1 MDMYDRLHDD
11 YDDDGDDD
19 DSGGG
24 GGVDNTSSAK
34 EGSVPYPAANVDTP
48 DLPAAL
54 LMIQFRPSQL
64 LIPCQRFERP

>member
-1 MDMYDRLHDD
+1 MDMYDTLHDD
-11 YDDDGDDD
+11 YDDDDGD
-19 DSGGG
+19 DSGGD
-24 GGVDNTSSAK
+24 GVDNTSSAK

-48 DLPAAL
+48 DLPVAL